1 MVLLKLSLQQLRRRP
16 VRTSLTLASIMLA
29 VASIVSVWIGTKSAR
44 TAYEDLAAAPGGIAQ
59 YEIVA
64 TDGTPLNLSL
74 SDPIY
79 QLTSLQNVIAVSS
92 GQAVIRHQGKRL
104 RTLVNGVDMEQ
115 AANSAYWQLTSG
127 SWKAKE
133 LASRLRPVWLE
144 QELAKGLGVKVDDQI
159 LLLTTNRGVVRL
171 IVNGTFLNKNKLAL
185 QEPTVVLT
193 WDDHQATFG
202 TANANAPQAERIK
215 IEFPETKDADTLVA
229 KVKTLLPEGWELRK
243 PVQLGEMG
251 DQSLLAV
258 TQGMK
263 FIMALSIGM
272 AAFMILNAFLM
283 NVSERR
289 KQLALFRA
297 IGATR
302 QQIHRVMLV
311 EGLLLGTVGAVL
323 GVPLGIW
330 TASILGESMQRI
342 SRMEPRVVPVDW
354 TAVLLAATAGPLVA
368 VVGAYLPARAASK
381 IHPAEGLVANPVDQP
396 DHFPVRYAI
405 IAGVLFAISGIV
417 MTLVIQN
424 RLPQYCSIPSGLL
437 MILAFLYSVPF
448 IIQPLLFV
456 LVKFIGFGG
465 AVEKNLARQQLVR
478 RHTRTVLTVGVLIVA
493 VNSGI
498 GSGNTI
504 ITHLDDVQKWYRR
517 AMPGDFFL
525 VSTSGIEDTAE
536 LSEPEGTVESD
547 LLKLPSL
554 DHAVT
559 MHFAKGTVNR
569 LPIIAIVRS
578 LAPNATIPLDVEPSD
593 AAEVTQQFHA
603 GELVC
608 SSVLAHRAKLKIG
621 DMVDVELNGQRR
633 PLRIAAL
640 TRDYNNGGMTIY
652 LSRETAAEKFM
663 LTDIDVYLVTARPGQ
678 VDALQTELQAFAKQ
692 HGLVLKSFL
701 EMKGMLD
708 RTLAGIQGA
717 YWLLLILGFFVAAFG
732 IVNTMTMNIIEQTQ
746 AIGLLR
752 IIGMT
757 RSQVR
762 GLFLI
767 QAALIGLSS
776 AVMGGVAGIVT
787 AYIMQRSSE
796 PILGYSIPFELHWP
810 LVAISC
816 LMAVVIGIGASILP
830 ISRATHLQLQD
841 ALAYE

>member
-29 VASIVSVWIGTKSAR
+29 VASIVAVWIGTKSAR
-44 TAYEDLAAAPGGIAQ
+44 TAYQDLAAAPGGIAQ

-64 TDGTPLNLSL
+64 ADGQPLDLAL
-74 SDPIY
+74 SDPVY
-79 QLTSLQNVIAVSS
+79 QLTSLQRVIAVAS
-92 GQAVIRHQGKRL
+92 GQAVVRHQGKRL
-104 RTLVNGVDMEQ
+104 RTLVSGVDLEQ
-115 AANSAYWQLTSG
+115 AANSAYWELKSG
-127 SWKAKE
+127 SWTPPE
-133 LASRLRPVWLE
+133 LATRLKPVWLE
-144 QELAKGLGVKVDDQI
+144 QELADGLGVKVSDQI
-159 LLLTTNRGVVRL
+159 ILLTTNRGVVRL
-171 IVNGTFLNKNKLAL
+171 LVSGTFANKNKLAL

-193 WDDHQATFG
+193 YDDHQAIFEPSK
-202 TANANAPQAERIK
+202 AAAARAERIK
-215 IEFPETKDADTLVA
+215 IEFPETKDDKPLLAQ
-229 KVKTLLPEGWELRK
+229 VKALLPSGWELRK

-258 TQGMK
+258 TQGMN

-272 AAFMILNAFLM
+272 SAFMILNAFLM

-311 EGLLLGTVGAVL
+311 EGLLLGAIGSLL

-342 SRMEPRVVPVDW
+342 SQLEPRVVPMDW
-354 TAVLLAATAGPLVA
+354 LAVGLASLAGPIVA

-396 DHFPVRYAI
+396 DHFPVRYAV
-405 IAGVLFAISGIV
+405 IAAILFLVSSIV
-417 MTLVIQN
+417 MVLVIQN
-424 RLPQYCSIPSGLL
+424 QLPQEFSIPSGLTL
-437 MILAFLYSVPF
+437 ILAFLYMVPI
-448 IIQPLLFV
+448 IIQPLLMV
-456 LVKFIGFGG
+456 LVKLIGFGG
-465 AVEKNLARQQLVR
+465 PVEKNLARQQLVR

-498 GSGNTI
+498 GSGNSI
-504 ITHLDDVQKWYRR
+504 ITHLNDVQDWYRR
-517 AMPGDFFL
+517 SMPGDYFL
-525 VSTSGIEDTAE
+525 VSTSGIEDTSE
-536 LSEPEGTVESD
+536 LTDPEGTLESD
-547 LLKLPSL
+547 LLKLPAL
-554 DHAVT
+554 DHADT
-559 MHFAKGTVNR
+559 IHFAKGTVNR

-578 LAPNATIPLDVEPSD
+578 LTPGTTIPLDVEPSD
-593 AAEVTQQFHA
+593 AVEVTRQFQA
-603 GELVC
+603 GEVVC

-621 DMVDVELNGQRR
+621 DTVEVELNGQRR

-652 LSRETAAEKFM
+652 VSRQTAAERFL
-663 LTDIDVYLVTARPGQ
+663 LTDIDVYLATAKAGQVTALG
-678 VDALQTELQAFAKQ
+678 TELTAFAKQ

-701 EMKGMLD
+701 EMKSKLD
-708 RTLAGIQGA
+708 QTLAGIQGA
-717 YWLLLILGFFVAAFG
+717 YWLLLVLGFFVAAFG
-732 IVNTMTMNIIEQTQ
+732 IVNTMTMNILEQTQ
-746 AIGLLR
+746 EIGLLR

-757 RSQVR
+757 RKQVR
-762 GLFLI
+762 GLFLV

-776 AVMGGVAGIVT
+776 AVMGGVAGVVT

-796 PILGYSIPFELHWP
+796 PILGYSIPFQLHWP
-810 LVAISC
+810 LVLISC
-816 LMAVVIGIGASILP
+816 ALAVVIGIVAAILP
-830 ISRATHLQLQD
+830 IRRATHLELQD

>member
-29 VASIVSVWIGTKSAR
+29 VASIVAVWIGTKSAR
-44 TAYEDLAAAPGGIAQ
+44 TAYQDLAAAPGGIAQ

-64 TDGTPLNLSL
+64 SDGQPLDLAL
-74 SDPIY
+74 SDPVY
-79 QLTSLQNVIAVSS
+79 ELTSLQRVIAVAS
-92 GQAVIRHQGKRL
+92 GQAVVRHQGKRL
-104 RTLVNGVDMEQ
+104 RTLVSGVDLEQ
-115 AANSAYWQLTSG
+115 AANSAYWELKSG
-127 SWKAKE
+127 SWTPPE
-133 LASRLRPVWLE
+133 LATRLKPVWLE
-144 QELAKGLGVKVDDQI
+144 QELAEGLGVKINDQI

-171 IVNGTFLNKNKLAL
+171 LVSGTFENKNKLAL

-193 WDDHQATFG
+193 YDDHQAIFEPSKS
-202 TANANAPQAERIK
+202 AARAERIK
-215 IEFPETKDADTLVA
+215 IEFPETKNDKALLA
-229 KVKTLLPEGWELRK
+229 QIKTLLPAGWELRK

-258 TQGMK
+258 TQGMN

-272 AAFMILNAFLM
+272 SAFMILNAFLM

-302 QQIHRVMLV
+302 RQINRVMLV
-311 EGLLLGTVGAVL
+311 EGLLLGAIGSVL

-342 SRMEPRVVPVDW
+342 SQMEPRVVPLDW
-354 TAVLLAATAGPLVA
+354 TAVALAALAGPIVA

-396 DHFPVRYAI
+396 DHFPVRYAV
-405 IAGVLFAISGIV
+405 IAGILFLVSSVV
-417 MTLVIQN
+417 MVLVIQN
-424 RLPQYCSIPSGLL
+424 HLPQEFSIPSGLTL
-437 MILAFLYSVPF
+437 ILAFLYMVPI
-448 IIQPLLFV
+448 IIQPLLLV
-456 LVKFIGFGG
+456 LVKLIGFGG
-465 AVEKNLARQQLVR
+465 PVEKNLARQQLVR

-498 GSGNTI
+498 GSGNSI
-504 ITHLDDVQKWYRR
+504 ITHLNDVHEWYRR
-517 AMPGDFFL
+517 SMPGDYFL
-525 VSTSGIEDTAE
+525 VSTSGIEDTSE
-536 LSEPEGTVESD
+536 LTEPEGTLESD
-547 LLKLPSL
+547 LLKLPAL
-554 DHAVT
+554 DHADT
-559 MHFAKGTVNR
+559 IHFAKGTVNR

-578 LAPNATIPLDVEPSD
+578 LAPGATIPLDVEPSD
-593 AAEVTQQFHA
+593 AAEVTKQFQA
-603 GELVC
+603 CELVC

-621 DMVDVELNGQRR
+621 DSVEVELNGQRR

-652 LSRETAAEKFM
+652 LSRQTAAEQFL
-663 LTDIDVYLVTARPGQ
+663 LTDIDVYLVSAKAGQ
-678 VDALQTELQAFAKQ
+678 VTVLGIELQAFAKK

-701 EMKGMLD
+701 EMKSKLD
-708 RTLAGIQGA
+708 QTLAGIQGA
-717 YWLLLILGFFVAAFG
+717 YWLLLVLGFFVAAFG
-732 IVNTMTMNIIEQTQ
+732 IVNTMTMNILEQTQ
-746 AIGLLR
+746 EIGLLR

-757 RSQVR
+757 RKQVR
-762 GLFLI
+762 GLFLV

-776 AVMGGVAGIVT
+776 AVMGGVAGVVT

-796 PILGYSIPFELHWP
+796 PILGYSIPFQLHWP
-810 LVAISC
+810 LVLISC
-816 LMAVVIGIGASILP
+816 TLAVVIGIVAAILP
-830 ISRATHLQLQD
+830 IRRATHLELQD